1 MGRIR
6 INRPVRKP
14 LVRFANGT
22 KYCEPV
28 SPVREL
34 EGSLMGRNMY
44 TMTWCREK
52 AKHLK
57 YVIKIEL
64 SLINHETLV
73 VSCTGRKFC

>member
-28 SPVREL
+28 SLVREL
-34 EGSLMGRNMY
+34 EGSLMGRNIY
-44 TMTWCREK
+44 TIIACGADTFC
-52 AKHLK
+52 
-57 YVIKIEL
+57 
-64 SLINHETLV
+64 
-73 VSCTGRKFC
+73 VSDTQT